1 MLRGEKDFHVINPDG
16 EDYCLHYTENILW
29 ARQFDNYPFSEV
41 LDAHPLYP
49 PYYKY
54 DEEDVSKLSF
64 DIFHGMKKVWFKEA
78 NEYTITI
85 ARILLK
91 HTDMNMTFS
100 SGLRI
105 CLWRR

>member
-1 MLRGEKDFHVINPDG
+1 MFFMMLSKECLGGEKDFHVINPDG

-64 DIFHGMKKVWFKEA
+64 DISMA
-78 NEYTITI
+78 
-85 ARILLK
+85 
-91 HTDMNMTFS
+91 
-100 SGLRI
+100 
-105 CLWRR
+105 

>member
-1 MLRGEKDFHVINPDG
+1 MFFMMLS
-16 EDYCLHYTENILW
+16 
-29 ARQFDNYPFSEV
+29 DNYPFSEV

-85 ARILLK
+85 ARILLILLAK
-91 HTDMNMTFS
+91 S
-100 SGLRI
+100 LLR
-105 CLWRR
+105 